1 MPAFAMTINKS
12 QGGTFDCVE
21 IDLTQ
26 PVFAHGQLYVAFS
39 RVRSFRSLHILLP
52 DGTTTYNHVYREILD
67 GSHRDVPDPPVR
79 SEVQPDGHYHAEH
92 EPENE
97 HQNLQM
103 HRIPTSTTTTIPT
116 MTKTTT
122 IPASV
127 HPLHPSPTFHHHH
140 PQVTLLFSSLSVPF
154 NDIWAI
160 IDTLS
165 PDQRMNIHA
174 QLIAHIAASAP
185 RPHTP
190 PPPSHRP
197 HRPPPRPTPIRKQ
210 PHRKTKE

>member
-97 HQNLQM
+97 HQNLSNAPDSDLDDDYHSYNDQN
-103 HRIPTSTTTTIPT
+103 HNNPRLRPPTP
-116 MTKTTT
+116 
-122 IPASV
+122 
-127 HPLHPSPTFHHHH
+127 
-140 PQVTLLFSSLSVPF
+140 PQP
-154 NDIWAI
+154 
-160 IDTLS
+160 
-165 PDQRMNIHA
+165 NI
-174 QLIAHIAASAP
+174 
-185 RPHTP
+185 
-190 PPPSHRP
+190 PPPS
-197 HRPPPRPTPIRKQ
+197 PPSDPALFKFVSTIQ
-210 PHRKTKE
+210 